1 MKRSALLFVVAIVFC
16 VGAFGQ
22 KSRQADSAQ
31 AIATNL
37 PAPVAGVKHVI
48 WVWFENRDIGQ
59 ITAQTAPFFT
69 NFASANANFTNYFG
83 VEHPSQ
89 PNYLD
94 AFSGSNQGITD
105 DAHHSVA
112 ATVDNLAKQL
122 STAKRSWRVF
132 VQDYPGG
139 CSDVD

>member
-1 MKRSALLFVVAIVFC
+1 MEPQTWTTIVAPFFTSQIFGRVNMKRLASLGVIVFLFC
-16 VGAFGQ
+16 AVSFGQ
-22 KSRQADSAQ
+22 KSRKLEPARAV
-31 AIATNL
+31 ATNL
-37 PAPVAGVKHVI
+37 PPPIAGVNHVI
-48 WVWFENRDIGQ
+48 WVWFENRDIGE

-112 ATVDNLAKQL
+112 
-122 STAKRSWRVF
+122 
-132 VQDYPGG
+132 
-139 CSDVD
+139 